1 MKIPE
6 LVINVTNIISPLCYT
21 ILRVEPYT
29 ICPFRCIYCYSRWY
43 IDGKIDVVA
52 PRKAALRLFEK
63 VCRAVYRKS
72 LRPIPFRL
80 STLVDPFPPHE
91 ELYRFSEKILKTALR
106 YQQPLVINTKSV
118 KVIEIE
124 GIRKLVEELLDKGLA
139 VLQVS
144 ISTLDDVKSSKIE
157 PFAPSPR
164 RRLGIVKIFGEC
176 GYPISIRLSP
186 YIPFYSPMLEKD
198 VENTMMFFK
207 DIGVRHVVVES
218 LRIEREYIDRF
229 AEELGIDS
237 SSFEGYS
244 IREVDGLKPIARISK
259 EVRIKIYN
267 TLYRYA
273 TRTGIGFATCKEGL
287 FRFHTTDDCCGA
299 YMLKNYI
306 LRVTLWDI
314 YRAGINPIEQEIDE
328 ELYRSICKKFSRLCS
343 EELGIYPK
351 MISKPMKYH
360 ERKMLKILR
369 KHEIVKHIAPD
380 LVQAI

>member
-43 IDGKIDVVA
+43 IDRKIDVVA

-139 VLQVS
+139 ILQIS
-144 ISTLDDVKSSKIE
+144 ISTLDDFKSSKIE
-157 PFAPSPR
+157 PFASPPS
-164 RRLGIVKIFGEC
+164 RRLEIAKMFGER
-176 GYPISIRLSP
+176 GYPVSIRLSP
-186 YIPFYSPMLEKD
+186 YIPSLLPSIERNIKD
-198 VENTMMFFK
+198 VMTFFR
-207 DIGVRHVVVES
+207 DIGVRHIIVES

-229 AEELGIDS
+229 VKELSIDD
-237 SSFEGYS
+237 SSFESYS
-244 IREVDGLKPIARISK
+244 LREVDGLKPIARISK
-259 EVRIKIYN
+259 EMRIKIYA

-273 TRTGIGFATCKEGL
+273 TKTGIGFATCKEGL
-287 FRFHTTDDCCGA
+287 FRFHTTDDCCGV
-299 YMLKNYI
+299 YMLKNCI
-306 LRVTLWDI
+306 LRATFWDV
-314 YRAGINPIEQEIDE
+314 YRAGINPIEQEVDE
-328 ELYRSICKKFSRLCS
+328 ELYRSICKRFSRLCG

-369 KHEIVKHIAPD
+369 KHEVIKHIAPD
-380 LVQAI
+380 LIQVA